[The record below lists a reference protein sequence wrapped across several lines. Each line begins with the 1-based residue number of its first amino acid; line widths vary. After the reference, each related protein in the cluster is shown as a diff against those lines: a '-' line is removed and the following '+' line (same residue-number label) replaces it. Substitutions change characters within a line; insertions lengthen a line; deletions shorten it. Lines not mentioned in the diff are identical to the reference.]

1 MVLSAPAI
9 SIQVGLLF
17 HAAVVITALKLSA
30 KLGTCDCA
38 MKPACSAERSA
49 AKYSYLDPAQF
60 HEVTWEALSVVSLI
74 FSSVG
79 HVGRDIHQADNRWIR
94 PRFRNYGSS
103 VAVSNKNARPIL

>member
-1 MVLSAPAI
+1 MVLSAPAT

-30 KLGTCDCA
+30 KLGTCDRA

-60 HEVTWEALSVVSLI
+60 HEVTWEALPSSASFSPASGMWAAIYTKPTTDGSVPA
-74 FSSVG
+74 SVIT
-79 HVGRDIHQADNRWIR
+79 VPA
-94 PRFRNYGSS
+94 
-103 VAVSNKNARPIL
+103 